1 MTKAKQTTLLIW
13 QGGNAYPGWPACDHE
28 ESDPELHQAKLAS
41 GLYRTPDAQE
51 QGLVDK
57 ERRARKAQAN
67 AKAAREAQEAAERA
81 QAAAQQAEKEAADRQ
96 AAADARL
103 AAARATLKEAEDGE
117 S

>member
-1 MTKAKQTTLLIW
+1 MTKRTSHLLIW
-13 QGGNAYPGWPACDHE
+13 QGRNAYPGWPACDHE
-28 ESDPELHQAKLAS
+28 EERPAVYQAKLDS
-41 GLYRTPDAQE
+41 GLYRTPDAQQ

-57 ERRARKAQAN
+57 ERRARKAEAN

-81 QAAAQQAEKEAADRQ
+81 QAAAEQAEKEAAARRD
-96 AAADARL
+96 AAEARL

>member
-1 MTKAKQTTLLIW
+1 MTKRTSRLLIW
-13 QGGNAYPGWPACDHE
+13 QGGDPYPGWPACDHE
-28 ESDPELHQAKLAS
+28 EERPAVYQAKLAS

-57 ERRARKAQAN
+57 ERRARKAEAN

-81 QAAAQQAEKEAADRQ
+81 QGAAEQAEREAADRQ
-96 AAADARL
+96 DVADARL
-103 AAARATLKEAEDGE
+103 AAARQTLKEAEDGE